1 MYSAR
6 ATVGQLITKMC
17 ERERRRTLMIRVLDG
32 LLEVALTA
40 LKRKPSK
47 NTDKRTERVGT
58 SERRTMMRWESE
70 RMCGYATL
78 NRLSDRRRNC
88 RIILSPNMSTNSAP
102 EPPQDASLRPS
113 PVLTTISLPL
123 SPSLLVGPSSIEA
136 PGPGDKM
143 VSEGKRKQEDG
154 DDDTVD
160 TSSKKKVKLEAP
172 EVEELVWP
180 RLKGTV
186 TSGDKLANVCM
197 PCPSYTLRHHC

>member
-1 MYSAR
+1 
-6 ATVGQLITKMC
+6 MC

-47 NTDKRTERVGT
+47 NTDKRTEPVGT

-70 RMCGYATL
+70 RMRGYATL

-113 PVLTTISLPL
+113 PVLTTISTPL
-123 SPSLLVGPSSIEA
+123 SPDASLLAGPSSIEA

-180 RLKGTV
+180 RPKGTV